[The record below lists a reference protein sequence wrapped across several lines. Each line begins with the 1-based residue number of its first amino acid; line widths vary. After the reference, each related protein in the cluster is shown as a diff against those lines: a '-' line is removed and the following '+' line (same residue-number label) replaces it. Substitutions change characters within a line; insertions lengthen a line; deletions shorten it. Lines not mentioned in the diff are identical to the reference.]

1 MLRCAASFVTATY
14 KKVGLIPQ
22 DLRALPL
29 EHLIKSFCRLDVI
42 FDLSE
47 RKNCN

>member
-14 KKVGLIPQ
+14 GKVGLIPQ

-29 EHLIKSFCRLDVI
+29 ALLRSRPRFGICDVY
-42 FDLSE
+42 
-47 RKNCN
+47 K